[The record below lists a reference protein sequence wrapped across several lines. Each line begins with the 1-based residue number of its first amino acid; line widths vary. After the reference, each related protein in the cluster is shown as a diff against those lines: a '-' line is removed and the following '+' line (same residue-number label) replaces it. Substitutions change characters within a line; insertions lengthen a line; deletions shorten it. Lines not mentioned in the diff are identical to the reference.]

1 MHEAVSKVQQR
12 IINER
17 EKQRKTEEVMPQG
30 YTFEEL
36 FETMVK
42 EDVYQTKEFKRGDGN
57 TSAANGNEQD
67 VSPKNIKDE
76 NLEGK

>member
-1 MHEAVSKVQQR
+1 MHQSVSKVQQR

-17 EKQRKTEEVMPQG
+17 DKQRKTEEVMPQG

-42 EDVYQTKEFKRGDGN
+42 ED
-57 TSAANGNEQD
+57 
-67 VSPKNIKDE
+67 
-76 NLEGK
+76 